1 MHLAIRGVSKTY
13 ANGVRALRDVTLDIP
28 SGMYGLLGAN
38 GAGKSTLMRTI
49 ATLQEPD
56 TGSITLGDPAGAGQV
71 IDVLREK
78 DRVRRTLGY
87 LPQEFGVYPSI
98 SAERLLNHFAILEG
112 FNERGERERIVEGL
126 LKQTNLWDVRR
137 ERLGGYSGGMRQR
150 FGIAVALIGGPSLI
164 IVDEPTA
171 GLDPAE
177 RVRFLNLLSEIG
189 EQAVVILSTHIVEDV
204 SELCSRMAI
213 IDKGEIILEAE
224 PAVAIAA
231 LRGRVWTRVVAKAEL
246 PALEQRHKVICTKL
260 FGGRTLVHVYAE
272 SSPGPEFESAVPDLE
287 DVYFSV
293 MAGHQGARAGV
304 VGTPVALATV
314 DR

>member
-1 MHLAIRGVSKTY
+1 MELRIQNLSKTY
-13 ANGVRALRDVTLDIP
+13 ANGVHALRDVTLTIQP
-28 SGMYGLLGAN
+28 GMFGLLGPN

-56 TGSITLGDPAGAGQV
+56 TGSVMLGD

-87 LPQEFGVYPSI
+87 LPQEFGVYPSV

-112 FNERGERERIVEGL
+112 FTERAARKRVVEGL
-126 LKQTNLWDVRR
+126 LRQTNLWDVRR

-150 FGIAVALIGGPSLI
+150 FGIAVALLGGPSLI

-204 SELCSRMAI
+204 AELCSRMAI
-213 IDKGEIILEAE
+213 IDKGEILLEAE
-224 PAVAIAA
+224 PSAAAAA

-246 PALEQRHKVICTKL
+246 PALEQRHRVICTKL
-260 FGGRTLVHVYAE
+260 LGGRTLVHVHAE
-272 SSPGPEFESAVPDLE
+272 SSPGPEFERVEPDLE

-293 MAGHQGARAGV
+293 MAGHQGARAGS
-304 VGTPVALATV
+304 VGTAAELETV
-314 DR
+314 GR